1 MNTRAIRW
9 LARMR
14 RSPTRRHSSRS
25 ALRRLFSVI
34 PTLNASQIDDER
46 WVYRTRQ
53 ALGAPSLILYY
64 EIRPNE
70 RVVRLLAAI
79 LAD

>member
-1 MNTRAIRW
+1 
-9 LARMR
+9 
-14 RSPTRRHSSRS
+14 
-25 ALRRLFSVI
+25 VI